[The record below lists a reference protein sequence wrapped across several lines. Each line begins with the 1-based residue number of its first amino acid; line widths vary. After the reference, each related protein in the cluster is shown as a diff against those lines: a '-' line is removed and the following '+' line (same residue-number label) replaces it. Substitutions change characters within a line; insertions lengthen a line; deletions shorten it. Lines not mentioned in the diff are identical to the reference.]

1 MTGDVV
7 VRPMTADD
15 LAEATRV
22 YRLAFGTFLKAAD
35 PSRFRL
41 DIGTVGTRF
50 ATDPDAALVAVRNGR
65 IVGSAFGMD
74 WGSQFVVGPI
84 TVDPVHWGQGVARLL
99 SAAILEVA
107 AARKPALVGLFTHP
121 GSPTHLRLYESFGF
135 VPMYLTPVMSKPAG
149 APTSSRASRLFSALS
164 QSERD
169 RLLEEGRALADASFA
184 GLDLGREIRA
194 IHTQRL

>member
-1 MTGDVV
+1 
-7 VRPMTADD
+7 
-15 LAEATRV
+15 
-22 YRLAFGTFLKAAD
+22 
-35 PSRFRL
+35 
-41 DIGTVGTRF
+41 
-50 ATDPDAALVAVRNGR
+50 
-65 IVGSAFGMD
+65 
-74 WGSQFVVGPI
+74 
-84 TVDPVHWGQGVARLL
+84 
-99 SAAILEVA
+99 
-107 AARKPALVGLFTHP
+107 FTHP

-194 IHTQRL
+194 IHTQRLGDTILLDGADGLAGMALCHVGAGTEAGAGVLFVKFAAVRPGAGGDFERLLDAIEALAGERGVERLTLGINTARRDAYRRVLARGYRATLVGVAMHRPDIAGTLRPDTYIIDDWR